1 MKKLEIKSWDPIWD
15 EIFSSQDWGKYPSES
30 LIQFIARNF
39 YKAKRDEIRILEV
52 GCGTGANLWYIS
64 REGFQAYGVD
74 GSAVAIS
81 CAKERIIRE
90 GLNANLQIVDIIH
103 LPFENDFFDAIVD
116 NECVY
121 SNNFEN
127 TRLIFQEISR
137 VLKPGG
143 KFYSRTFS
151 DEMFI
156 GTDSTEIAELEYAD
170 ITSGP
175 LKGKGFVRLSSKE
188 TINTLYG
195 KYFKIQSIDYIEYT
209 TNNENFITKEYIVI
223 CEKKQAKH
231 E

>member
-1 MKKLEIKSWDPIWD
+1 MENFEIKSWDPIWD
-15 EIFSSQDWGKYPSES
+15 EVFSSQEWGKYPSEN

-81 CAKERIIRE
+81 RAKERIISE
-90 GLNANLQIVDIIH
+90 GLHANLQIVDIVD
-103 LPFENDFFDAIVD
+103 LPFENDFFDAIID

-127 TRLIFQEISR
+127 TQHIFKEISR

-156 GTDSTEIAELEYAD
+156 GEDPTEIAELEYSD

-175 LKGKGFVRLSSKE
+175 LKGKGFVRLSSKK
-188 TINTLYG
+188 TINVLYG
-195 KYFKIQSIDYIEYT
+195 KYFRIESIDYLEYT
-209 TNNENFITKEYIVI
+209 TNNENFLIKEWIVI
-223 CEKKQAKH
+223 CGK
-231 E
+231 